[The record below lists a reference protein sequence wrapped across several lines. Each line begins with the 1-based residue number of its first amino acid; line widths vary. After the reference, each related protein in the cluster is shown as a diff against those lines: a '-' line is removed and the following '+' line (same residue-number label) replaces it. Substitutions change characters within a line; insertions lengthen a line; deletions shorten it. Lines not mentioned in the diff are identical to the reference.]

1 MRGRP
6 AEWFRGAPFCAGCRR
21 MPRQSVASVGAPPL
35 VAQLPGAREAHF
47 RSENTSVYVRVS
59 S

>member
-6 AEWFRGAPFCAGCRR
+6 AEPLRGAPFFARVAGAR
-21 MPRQSVASVGAPPL
+21 PGNASRGPARPL
-35 VAQLPGAREAHF
+35 VAQLHGAREAHF